1 MFVQVIEGKVG
12 NAEAL
17 RGQLETWRR
26 DLAPGADG
34 WLGSTSGFTADNNF
48 VGVVRFESEEA
59 ANANGQRP
67 EQGAWWE
74 ATQAAIDGEAKF
86 TNCPEVDTFGA
97 GGSDDAGFVQIIKG
111 RGDRAAIEPMIDE
124 IESTLRKVRPDV
136 LGGTVAWPGDGSF
149 IQTVYFTSEGE
160 ARAAESAEPE
170 TDEDRESRERLMS
183 SMQFDQY
190 IDLPEPML
198 WSR

>member
-1 MFVQVIEGKVG
+1 MFMQVIEGKVG

-17 RGQLETWRR
+17 RGQLETWHR
-26 DLAPGADG
+26 DLAPGAEG
-34 WLGSTSGFTADNNF
+34 WLGSTSGFTADNTF

-59 ANANGQRP
+59 ANANNQRP

-74 ATQAAIDGEAKF
+74 ATQAAIDGEATF
-86 TNCPEVDTFGA
+86 TNCPEADTWGG
-97 GGSDDAGFVQIIKG
+97 GGSDEAGFVQVIMG
-111 RGDRAAIEPMIDE
+111 RGDRAAIVPVIGE
-124 IESTLRKVRPDV
+124 IESTLREMRPDV
-136 LGGTVAWPGDGSF
+136 IGGTVGWPGDGTF

-160 ARAAESAEPE
+160 ARAAESAEPA
-170 TDEDRESRERLMS
+170 TDEDRAAQDKLMS
-183 SMQFDQY
+183 SMQFDRY

>member
-17 RGQLETWRR
+17 RGQMDTWHR
-26 DLAPGADG
+26 DLSGGADG
-34 WLGSTSGFTADNNF
+34 WLGSTGGVSADNTF
-48 VGVVRFESEEA
+48 VGIVRFESEEA
-59 ANANGQRP
+59 ANANSQRP

-74 ATQAAIDGEAKF
+74 ATQAAFDGDVTF
-86 TNCPEVDTFGA
+86 TDCPEVDTFGA

-111 RGDRAAIEPMIDE
+111 RGDRAAIQPMYSE
-124 IESTLRKVRPDV
+124 IEASLRKMRPDV
-136 LGGTVAWPGDGSF
+136 IGGVVAWPGDGSF
-149 IQTVYFTSEGE
+149 IQAVYFTSEGE

-170 TDEDRESRERLMS
+170 TDEDRAAQEKLMS

-190 IDLPEPML
+190 IDLPQPML